1 MAAPCLAAG
10 ALLGV
15 LLWRR
20 AAAAGTPLIGCL
32 AALVLCAGNPLTIR
46 ALEIGHPEEL
56 LGGALCVGAAL
67 AAAARRPLAAGLL
80 LGLAVANKPWAVLA
94 IVPVMLILPAGRMR
108 ALTAAAAAAAVVLVP
123 LWALGSPAIAHAGAV
138 ARGGGQIFQ
147 PWQAWWFLG
156 EHGQPV
162 MGLFGQEK
170 PGFRTPPGWI
180 GAHARPLVVLVPLA
194 VSMLVGLRW
203 RGRPWHDG
211 LLLLAL
217 VMLLRCLLDPWNVVY
232 YELPFV
238 LALVAW
244 EVHARPGL
252 PAISVAVTLACWV
265 TLEALTTVISP
276 DAQAAL
282 FLAWSVPVAVLMAVR
297 LLKPGVIGVP
307 RIGDA
312 PGTAG
317 GHGTGRMGHLIDR
330 DRLITSTPTLTRSFP
345 VRGGQ
350 ANLVACRP
358 GGQHLE
364 RCGRERLDRGGQ
376 AEALKLDRAGPARL
390 DHDRGRPS
398 RRHTAGGRRRAGVEL
413 HPQRPR
419 RRGVRAGRGC
429 RGRGSPGL
437 AAITR
442 AGERCD
448 HGGHAEHDREQQQGA
463 AKLHVA
469 QRCQLMRDW
478 TDERVQNGPGA
489 KGIPGRADLRV

>member
-1 MAAPCLAAG
+1 MTARARDLVPVAVAAAVALLAAWTGLLTPAFSDYEVELEPSLHSLQALDMSGFLAGLPAYGGSAVIRAPFAFLPEAWGGGSTALYRSMAAPCLAAG

-32 AALVLCAGNPLTIR
+32 AALVLCAGSPLAVR
-46 ALEIGHPEEL
+46 ALEMGHPEEL

-67 AAAARRPLAAGLL
+67 AAGARRPLTAGLL

-94 IVPVMLILPAGRMR
+94 IVPVVLMLPAGRIR
-108 ALTAAAAAAAVVLVP
+108 ALTAAATAAALVLLP
-123 LWALGSPAIAHAGAV
+123 LWVLGSPAIAQAGAV

-147 PWQAWWFLG
+147 PWQVWWFLG

-162 MGLFGQEK
+162 MGLLGQK
-170 PGFRTPPGWI
+170 AGFRTPPGWI
-180 GAHARPLVVLVPLA
+180 GDNARPLVVLVPLA

-252 PAISVAVTLACWV
+252 PAISVAATLACWV
-265 TLEALTTVISP
+265 TLDALTTVISP

-282 FLAWSVPVAVLMAVR
+282 FLAWSVPMAVLMTIR
-297 LLKPGVIGVP
+297 LLKPGALAIP

-317 GHGTGRMGHLIDR
+317 GHGTGRMGHLIDPDRPITKTPTSR
-330 DRLITSTPTLTRSFP
+330 DRSPSAAVRRTSW
-345 VRGGQ
+345 
-350 ANLVACRP
+350 
-358 GGQHLE
+358 
-364 RCGRERLDRGGQ
+364 
-376 AEALKLDRAGPARL
+376 
-390 DHDRGRPS
+390 
-398 RRHTAGGRRRAGVEL
+398 
-413 HPQRPR
+413 
-419 RRGVRAGRGC
+419 RAGRVASTSNDAGVS
-429 RGRGSPGL
+429 GS
-437 AAITR
+437 T
-442 AGERCD
+442 
-448 HGGHAEHDREQQQGA
+448 GA
-463 AKLHVA
+463 V
-469 QRCQLMRDW
+469 RPR
-478 TDERVQNGPGA
+478 P
-489 KGIPGRADLRV
+489 